1 MINKKHNLI
10 ASHNT
15 FSYLTPR
22 YKIFNFFEGFWR
34 CQELNINE
42 QLDNGVE
49 YLDVR
54 VRYTFDGKVRLCHG
68 IVDYGNEYD
77 SLAELVENCINN
89 NIHKT
94 KSKNKIHYRLILERG
109 NKFSFKSDT
118 DKIRWMEKVHNI
130 NAVLDWV
137 VVKKGWKTYFQN
149 FGNVTIVDECFKNWN
164 IFNLIYALFGGNPIK
179 RHAEKHDAYHNSNII
194 LFRDYI
200 KKKNN

>member
-1 MINKKHNLI
+1 MI

-15 FSYLTPR
+15 FSYLQPR
-22 YKIFNFFEGFWR
+22 YKIFNFFKGFWR
-34 CQELNINE
+34 CQDLNIKE
-42 QLDNGVE
+42 QITSGVE

-77 SLAELVENCINN
+77 SLAELVEDCIYN
-89 NIHKT
+89 NIPKT

-118 DKIRWMEKVHNI
+118 DKIRWMEKVNNI

-137 VVKKGWKTYFQN
+137 VIKKGWKTYYQN

-179 RHAEKHDAYHNSNII
+179 RHAEKHDDYQNSNII

-200 KKKNN
+200 KNKNN

>member
-15 FSYLTPR
+15 FSYLPPR
-22 YKIFNFFEGFWR
+22 YKIFNLFEGFWR

-77 SLAELVENCINN
+77 SLAELVEDCIYN
-89 NIHKT
+89 NIPKT

-109 NKFSFKSDT
+109 NIFSFKSDT
-118 DKIRWMEKVHNI
+118 DKIRWMEKVNNI

-179 RHAEKHDAYHNSNII
+179 RHAENQDSYQNSNII
-194 LFRDYI
+194 LFRDFI

>member
-1 MINKKHNLI
+1 MI

-15 FSYLTPR
+15 FSYLQPR
-22 YKIFNFFEGFWR
+22 YKIFNFFKGFWR
-34 CQELNINE
+34 CQDKNIKE
-42 QLDNGVE
+42 QLASGVE

-54 VRYTFDGKVRLCHG
+54 VRYTFECKVRLCHG
-68 IVDYGNEYD
+68 LVDYGKEYD
-77 SLAELVENCINN
+77 SLAELVEECIYKNVPA
-89 NIHKT
+89 T
-94 KSKNKIHYRLILERG
+94 KSKKKKIHYRLILERG
-109 NKFSFKSDT
+109 NRFSFESDT

-179 RHAEKHDAYHNSNII
+179 RHADKHDAYQNSNII
-194 LFRDYI
+194 LFRDFI

>member
-1 MINKKHNLI
+1 MI

-15 FSYLTPR
+15 FSYLQPR
-22 YKIFNFFEGFWR
+22 YKIFNIFKVFWR

-77 SLAELVENCINN
+77 SLAELVENCIYN
-89 NIHKT
+89 NIPKT

-179 RHAEKHDAYHNSNII
+179 RHADKHDAYQNSNII

>member
-22 YKIFNFFEGFWR
+22 YKIFNLFEGFWR

-77 SLAELVENCINN
+77 SLAELVENCIYN
-89 NIHKT
+89 NIPKT

-109 NKFSFKSDT
+109 NIFSFKSDT
-118 DKIRWMEKVHNI
+118 DKIRWMEKVNNI

-179 RHAEKHDAYHNSNII
+179 RHAENQDSYQNSNII
-194 LFRDYI
+194 LFRDFI

>member
-1 MINKKHNLI
+1 MI

-15 FSYLTPR
+15 FSYLQPR
-22 YKIFNFFEGFWR
+22 YRIFNFFKGFWR
-34 CQELNINE
+34 CQDLDIKE
-42 QLDNGVE
+42 QLASGVE

-54 VRYTFDGKVRLCHG
+54 VRYTFDCKVRLCHG
-68 IVDYGNEYD
+68 LVDYGKEYD
-77 SLAELVENCINN
+77 SLAELVENCIYN
-89 NIHKT
+89 NIPKT

-179 RHAEKHDAYHNSNII
+179 RHADKHDAYQNSNII

>member
-22 YKIFNFFEGFWR
+22 YKIFNLFEGFWR

-77 SLAELVENCINN
+77 SLAELVEDCIYN
-89 NIHKT
+89 NIPKT

-179 RHAEKHDAYHNSNII
+179 RHAEKHDSYDNSNII
-194 LFRDYI
+194 LFMDYI